1 MSDQSH
7 PPSDSHEPHD
17 DAHELE
23 HIRSHVAFYWKI
35 FGSLLLFTVLTVV
48 AAKINFG
55 SHANNFAVG
64 LLIAS
69 LKAGL
74 VALFF
79 MHLWG
84 EQKLIYRILTFTVF
98 FAIGL
103 FALSLLAYFD
113 HIHVP

>member
-7 PPSDSHEPHD
+7 PPAAHHD

-23 HIRSHVAFYWKI
+23 HIRSHVKFYWKI
-35 FGSLLLFTVLTVV
+35 FGTLLLFTVITVL
-48 AAKINFG
+48 AAKVDFG

-64 LLIAS
+64 LLIAT

-84 EQKLIYRILTFTVF
+84 EQKLIYRILIFTAF
-98 FAIGL
+98 FVVGL
-103 FALSLLAYFD
+103 FALSMLAYFD
-113 HIHVP
+113 HTHGL

>member
-1 MSDQSH
+1 MSDHSH
-7 PPSDSHEPHD
+7 PPQGQDHHD

-35 FGSLLLFTVLTVV
+35 FGALLLFTLLTVGV
-48 AAKINFG
+48 AQIHFG

-64 LLIAS
+64 LVIAAI
-69 LKAGL
+69 KAGL

-84 EQKLIYRILTFTVF
+84 EKRLVYRILVFTVF
-98 FAIGL
+98 FALGL

-113 HIHVP
+113 HTHAL